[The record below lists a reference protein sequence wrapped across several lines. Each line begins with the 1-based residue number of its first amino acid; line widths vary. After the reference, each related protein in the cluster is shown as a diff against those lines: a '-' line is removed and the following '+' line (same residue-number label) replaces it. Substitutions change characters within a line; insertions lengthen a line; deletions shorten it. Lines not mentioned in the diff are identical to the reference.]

1 MFLGGVGV
9 VPPLFPSLAPV
20 CRVLGVRR
28 RQDAEPL
35 YCAEQI
41 KVPAQLPE
49 IMKAWTKEV
58 IRTNPPNIYE
68 FSAKCVGFFF
78 LGRTPPAC
86 PVLLATPHALPVRLV
101 KQCAHLVLLRHLV
114 LL

>member
-1 MFLGGVGV
+1 MGFFFFSFVPNHPPF
-9 VPPLFPSLAPV
+9 PPL
-20 CRVLGVRR
+20 CVLGSAAL
-28 RQDAEPL
+28 QDAEPL

-68 FSAKCVGFFF
+68 FSAKCVCGVGSLFVSV
-78 LGRTPPAC
+78 P
-86 PVLLATPHALPVRLV
+86 
-101 KQCAHLVLLRHLV
+101 
-114 LL
+114 

>member
-1 MFLGGVGV
+1 MPVAGVGRGV
-9 VPPLFPSLAPV
+9 WVFFSSPSFLTTPLL
-20 CRVLGVRR
+20 CVLGSAAL
-28 RQDAEPL
+28 QDAEPL

-68 FSAKCVGFFF
+68 FSAKCVCGCGSLFVSV
-78 LGRTPPAC
+78 P
-86 PVLLATPHALPVRLV
+86 
-101 KQCAHLVLLRHLV
+101 
-114 LL
+114 